1 MSCELIR
8 GYELQLSADIYFPP
22 ASTVIRH
29 IGANETFYIIKD
41 EDKMGASGEEKFYV
55 QVAMPLS
62 LHIKLVTI
70 NITGYATLIVQI
82 RVIYSNGESRWGLY
96 GNLGKASTMSCTR

>member
-8 GYELQLSADIYFPP
+8 GYELQLSADVYFPP
-22 ASTVIRH
+22 ASTVTRH

-41 EDKMGASGEEKFYV
+41 EDKMGASSEEKFYV

-70 NITGYATLIVQI
+70 NITGYAT
-82 RVIYSNGESRWGLY
+82 
-96 GNLGKASTMSCTR
+96 MFF